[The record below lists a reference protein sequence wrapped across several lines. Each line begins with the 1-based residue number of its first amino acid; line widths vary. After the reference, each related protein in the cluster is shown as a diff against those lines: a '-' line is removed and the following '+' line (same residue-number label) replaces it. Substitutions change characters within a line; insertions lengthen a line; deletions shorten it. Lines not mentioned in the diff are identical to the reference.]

1 MVGWVLENQNTSIL
15 SSYILVYNVY
25 TKQVYVDGS
34 MVGCRTLIQE
44 SNLVPQQKTDFGD
57 YSV

>member
-1 MVGWVLENQNTSIL
+1 MVGWVLEIQNTSTIL
-15 SSYILVYNVY
+15 SCYILVYIY